1 MLPNRRRNDLKFYD
15 CKTAPSPRRVRV
27 FLAEK
32 GIELDTVQIDL
43 GSGEQFSEAFRRI
56 NPECVVP
63 VLELD
68 NGRCI
73 SEVLA
78 ICSYLEE
85 LYPEPA
91 LLGTTPEERAAVLMW
106 NAKVEQ
112 LGLWAM
118 ADAFRNSAKA
128 LTNNALTGPDP
139 YPQIPELAE
148 RGRKR
153 VGKFFA
159 RLDGHL
165 ANSDYVAGDFFS
177 IADISAMVV
186 VDFAAWIKIA
196 VPEDAPN
203 LARWY
208 AAVSQRP
215 SASA

>member
-1 MLPNRRRNDLKFYD
+1 MRFYD

-27 FLAEK
+27 YLAEK
-32 GIELDTVQIDL
+32 GIELDTVQVDL
-43 GSGEQFSEAFRRI
+43 GSGEQFSEAFRKV

-68 NGRCI
+68 SGQCI

-78 ICSYLEE
+78 IWHYLEE
-85 LYPEPA
+85 LHPEPA
-91 LLGTTPEERAAVLMW
+91 LFGKTPEERAAVLMW

-118 ADAFRNSAKA
+118 VDAFRNSAKA
-128 LTNNALTGPDP
+128 LANNALPGPDP
-139 YPQIPELAE
+139 YRQIPELAE
-148 RGRKR
+148 RGRQR
-153 VGKFFA
+153 IVRFFE

-165 ANSDYVAGDFFS
+165 ADNEYVAGNFYS
-177 IADISAMVV
+177 VADISAMVV
-186 VDFAAWIKIA
+186 VDFAAWIKIT
-196 VPEDAPN
+196 VPESAPN

-208 AAVSQRP
+208 ATVSKRS

>member
-1 MLPNRRRNDLKFYD
+1 MRFYD

-27 FLAEK
+27 YLAEK
-32 GIELDTVQIDL
+32 GIDLDTVQVDL
-43 GSGEQFSEAFRRI
+43 GSGEQFSEAFRKV

-68 NGRCI
+68 SGQCI

-78 ICSYLEE
+78 IWHYLEE
-85 LYPEPA
+85 LHPEPA
-91 LLGTTPEERAAVLMW
+91 LFGKTPEERAAVLMW

-118 ADAFRNSAKA
+118 VDAFRNSAKA
-128 LTNNALTGPDP
+128 LANNALPGPDP
-139 YPQIPELAE
+139 YRQIPELAE
-148 RGRKR
+148 RGRQR
-153 VGKFFA
+153 IVRFFE

-165 ANSDYVAGDFFS
+165 ADNEYVAGNFYS
-177 IADISAMVV
+177 VADISAMVV
-186 VDFAAWIKIA
+186 VDFAAWIKIT
-196 VPEDAPN
+196 VPESAPN

-208 AAVSQRP
+208 ATVSKRS

>member
-1 MLPNRRRNDLKFYD
+1 MRLYD
-15 CKTAPSPRRVRV
+15 CSTAPSPRRVRV

-32 GIELDTVQIDL
+32 GVDLETVQVDL
-43 GSGEQFSEAFRRI
+43 GSGEQFGEAFSRI
-56 NPECVVP
+56 NPDCVVP
-63 VLELD
+63 VLQLD
-68 NGRCI
+68 NGDCI

-85 LYPEPA
+85 LHPEPS
-91 LLGTTPEERAAVLMW
+91 LFGQSPEEHATVFMW

-112 LGLWAM
+112 QGLWAM

-128 LTNNALTGPDP
+128 LTNNALPGPDA

-153 VGKFFA
+153 VRQFML
-159 RLDGHL
+159 RLDERL
-165 ANSDYVAGDFFS
+165 ADNEYIAGDFFS
-177 IADISAMVV
+177 IADISAMVF

-196 VPEDAPN
+196 LPDGAES
-203 LARWY
+203 LSRWY
-208 AAVSQRP
+208 KAVSGRP

>member
-1 MLPNRRRNDLKFYD
+1 MRLYD
-15 CKTAPSPRRVRV
+15 CSTAPSPRRVRV

-32 GIELDTVQIDL
+32 GVDLETVQVDL
-43 GSGEQFSEAFRRI
+43 GSGEQFGEAFSRI
-56 NPECVVP
+56 NPDCVVP
-63 VLELD
+63 VLQLD
-68 NGRCI
+68 NGDCI

-85 LYPEPA
+85 LHPEPS
-91 LLGTTPEERAAVLMW
+91 LFGQFPEEHATVLMW

-112 LGLWAM
+112 QGLWAM

-128 LTNNALTGPDP
+128 LTNNALPGPDA

-153 VGKFFA
+153 VRQFML
-159 RLDGHL
+159 RLDERL
-165 ANSDYVAGDFFS
+165 ADNEYIAGDFFS
-177 IADISAMVV
+177 IADISAMVF

-196 VPEDAPN
+196 LPDGAES
-203 LARWY
+203 LGRWY
-208 AAVSQRP
+208 KAVSGRP

>member
-1 MLPNRRRNDLKFYD
+1 MRFYD

-27 FLAEK
+27 YLAEK
-32 GIELDTVQIDL
+32 GIDLDTVQVDL
-43 GSGEQFSEAFRRI
+43 GSGEQFSEAFRKV

-68 NGRCI
+68 SGECI

-78 ICSYLEE
+78 IWHYLEE
-85 LYPEPA
+85 LHPEPA
-91 LLGTTPEERAAVLMW
+91 LFGKTPEERAAVLMW

-118 ADAFRNSAKA
+118 VDAFRNSAKA
-128 LTNNALTGPDP
+128 LANNALPGPDP
-139 YPQIPELAE
+139 YRQIPELAE
-148 RGRKR
+148 RGRQR
-153 VGKFFA
+153 IVRFFE

-165 ANSDYVAGDFFS
+165 ADNEYVAGNFYS
-177 IADISAMVV
+177 VADISAMVV
-186 VDFAAWIKIA
+186 VDFAAWIKIT
-196 VPEDAPN
+196 VPESAPN

-208 AAVSQRP
+208 ATVSKRS